1 MASHLGQLSGWTGR
15 VRCVRPGNSRND
27 ITRAVEQRRADAVA
41 LRAPGCSPGRSALGA
56 DGDENDQNVQSR
68 AVTPIGET
76 QGRDSQL
83 IVAVR
88 NGNVAAYGEL
98 YERHIAS
105 ARNLARQLSRSTI
118 EADDL
123 VAEAFSK
130 VLHILCAGGGPDSA
144 LRPYLLAA
152 LRHTA
157 YDTTRK
163 DRKTQ
168 LSGSITSVVDH
179 ALARVP
185 FNDTVINSLERTFA
199 AKAFARLPERWQ
211 AVLWKTEVD
220 GKSPADIAPEFGL
233 TANGVSALAYRAREG
248 LRQAYLQVHLTD
260 SHPKL
265 CQPSVERLG
274 AWTRDGLH
282 AREASQVEAH
292 LAHCRSCSALAEE
305 LAEINSALW
314 VGRAAKR
321 SRLRGAMVEHSAFVA
336 PAG

>member
-1 MASHLGQLSGWTGR
+1 MVAS
-15 VRCVRPGNSRND
+15 
-27 ITRAVEQRRADAVA
+27 RAS
-41 LRAPGCSPGRSALGA
+41 GCSPVRQALESY
-56 DGDENDQNVQSR
+56 GDENDQNVQSR
-68 AVTPIGET
+68 AVAPIGET
-76 QGRDSQL
+76 QGQDSRL

-98 YERHIAS
+98 YERHVAS
-105 ARNLARQLSRSTI
+105 ARNLARQLSRSTM

-123 VAEAFSK
+123 VAEAFDK
-130 VLHILCAGGGPDSA
+130 VLRMLCKGRGPDSA

-157 YDTTRK
+157 YDKMRK
-163 DRKTQ
+163 DRKVQ

-179 ALARVP
+179 ALASAP
-185 FNDTVINSLERTFA
+185 FNDTVINSLERSFA

-211 AVLWKTEVD
+211 AVLWNTEVD
-220 GKSPADIAPEFGL
+220 GKAPADIAREFGL

-260 SHPKL
+260 GHPKL
-265 CQPSVERLG
+265 CRPSVERLG
-274 AWTRDGLH
+274 AWTRDGLD
-282 AREASQVEAH
+282 AREARQVEVH
-292 LAHCRSCSALAEE
+292 LAHCRSCRGLAEE

-321 SRLRGAMVEHSAFVA
+321 SRVRAAMVGGPALAE